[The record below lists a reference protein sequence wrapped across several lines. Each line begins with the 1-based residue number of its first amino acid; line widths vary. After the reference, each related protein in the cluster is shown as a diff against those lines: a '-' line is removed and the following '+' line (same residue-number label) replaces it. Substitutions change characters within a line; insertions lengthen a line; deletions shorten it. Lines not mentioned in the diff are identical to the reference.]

1 MSFHALDDFQS
12 RRPGFRT
19 RPLIGTKH
27 GFTSFF
33 VSEFRMAEGG
43 TIPLH
48 THPIEEAIVVTEG
61 ALTVQLGDE
70 TVTVPAGSVV
80 RVPPG
85 VAHAFHNHAPEEAHG
100 LGAAAHDLA
109 NFFTEAT
116 TYLEGGPSPTYLE
129 VETPPPP
136 K

>member
-27 GFTSFF
+27 GFTSLF
-33 VSEFRMAEGG
+33 VSEFRAAEGAA
-43 TIPLH
+43 IPLH
-48 THPIEEAIVVTEG
+48 THPIEEAIVVTGG

-70 TVTVPAGSVV
+70 TLTVPAGSVV

-85 VAHAFHNHAPEEAHG
+85 VPHAFHNHAAEEAHG
-100 LGAAAHDLA
+100 LGAAAHNLST
-109 NFFTEAT
+109 FFTEAT
-116 TYLEGGPSPTYLE
+116 EYLEGEPSATYLKGE
-129 VETPPPP
+129 APG
-136 K
+136 

>member
-12 RRPGFRT
+12 SRPGFRT

-33 VSEFRMAEGG
+33 VSEFLAAEGAA
-43 TIPLH
+43 IPLH

-70 TVTVPAGSVV
+70 TLTVPAGSVV

-85 VAHAFHNHAPEEAHG
+85 VPHAFHNHAPEEAHG
-100 LGAAAHDLA
+100 LGAAAHNLST
-109 NFFTEAT
+109 FFTEAT
-116 TYLEGGPSPTYLE
+116 EYLEGGPSATYLKGE
-129 VETPPPP
+129 APG
-136 K
+136 